1 MIDLELR
8 RLIFHIF
15 FVVGC
20 IIFLSNCRNTRE
32 VTFEELRSP
41 EFLAI
46 DTILELYV
54 KKYRNLIEH
63 YKDTTMF
70 PRSYEKNKI
79 NFVSSEDW
87 TSGFFPGI
95 LWYLY
100 EYSGDENI
108 LSSAR
113 RWTNSLKEQCYNT
126 STHDIGFIINSSF
139 GQGYRLTRDESYQK
153 ILNIAARSLAS
164 RYNGNIRCIKSLDT
178 FEGYKFPV
186 LIDNMVN
193 LEILYKAWRW
203 NNDRSLYT
211 IANEHAL
218 RTMEMH
224 FKPDFSSFQIVDYN
238 LNNFQPEFRGTF
250 QGYADSSSWS
260 RGQAWGLYGF
270 ILAFR
275 ETRDR
280 VYLDQSIRIANYI
293 LGHDNFPG
301 DCIPY
306 WDFNSPDIPGTQRDA
321 AAAAVLASAF
331 IELSTYEEVEN
342 SQHFLVIAEN
352 IINSLA
358 SQGYIAGI
366 SECENFILKH
376 CTGNMPGGRE
386 VDVPLIYGDYY
397 FLEALMKYKNLMK
410 NEIN

>member
-1 MIDLELR
+1 
-8 RLIFHIF
+8 
-15 FVVGC
+15 
-20 IIFLSNCRNTRE
+20 

-54 KKYRNLIEH
+54 KKYRSFIEH
-63 YKDTTMF
+63 YKDSTLF
-70 PRSYEKNKI
+70 PRSYEKNKV

-108 LSSAR
+108 LKSAR

-139 GQGYRLTRDESYQK
+139 GQGFRLTRDESYQE
-153 ILNIAARSLAS
+153 ILNIAAGSLAS
-164 RYNGNIRCIKSLDT
+164 RYNDDIRCIKSLDA

-203 NNDRSLYT
+203 NNDRYLYT
-211 IANEHAL
+211 IANEHAI

-238 LNNFQPEFRGTF
+238 LDDFRPEFRGTF

-293 LGHDNFPG
+293 LAHDNFPG

-306 WDFNSPDIPGTQRDA
+306 WDFNSPDIPGAQRDA

-331 IELSTYEEVEN
+331 IELSTCEEVEN
-342 SQHFLVIAEN
+342 SQQYLVIAEN
-352 IINSLA
+352 IINSFA

-376 CTGNMPGGRE
+376 CTGNMPGRRE

-397 FLEALMKYKNLMK
+397 FLEALMKYKNHMQ
-410 NEIN
+410 NEIK